1 MICYYDLAMNIKTVF
16 RALRH
21 KNYRLFFSG
30 QSISLIGTWMQ
41 QIAVSW
47 LVYSMTNSAFLLG
60 LVGFSSQ
67 ISTFFLAPLAGV
79 IADRHHRHTL
89 LLITQSLAM
98 LQAFVLFVLYVTH
111 TIAVWHILLLSLF
124 LGAVNAFDIPV
135 RQSFTVDMIND
146 REDLSNAIA
155 LNSSMVNAAR
165 LIGPSI
171 GGVLIAL
178 FGEGTC
184 FLINALSYIAVLFS
198 LLMMKLPRWER
209 SSHQK
214 ESVILQLKEGFF
226 YALNFMP
233 IRTILMLLSVISMV
247 SGGVQALMPVFARD
261 IFHGGSRSLGLLM
274 AASGFGA
281 LAGAIYLANRK
292 NVLGLGK
299 VIAWTAA
306 LFGAG
311 VIIFSRISVLMV
323 AMPILLFS
331 GFGMMVQMASSNIIL
346 QTIVEEDKRGRVMSF
361 YTMAF
366 MGLSPF
372 GSLLSGVLAA
382 KIGADNTLLW
392 GGALCII
399 AASLFTLHLPKFR
412 SFVRP
417 VYIQKGILPEPI
429 H

>member
-1 MICYYDLAMNIKTVF
+1 MTIKTVF

-21 KNYRLFFSG
+21 QNYRLFFAG

-47 LVYSMTNSAFLLG
+47 LVYRMTNSAFLLG

-67 ISTFFLAPLAGV
+67 ISTFLLAPLAGV
-79 IADRHHRHTL
+79 IADRHHRHRL

-98 LQAFVLFVLYVTH
+98 LQAMVLYVLYVTH
-111 TIAVWHILLLSLF
+111 HIAVWQIILLSLF

-146 REDLSNAIA
+146 RDDLSNAIA

-171 GGVLIAL
+171 GGILIAL

-198 LLMMKLPRWER
+198 LIVMKLPPWER
-209 SSHQK
+209 SSRHK
-214 ESVILQLKEGFF
+214 EPVMRQLKEGFL
-226 YALNFMP
+226 YAFNFMP

-274 AASGFGA
+274 AASGLGA
-281 LAGAIYLANRK
+281 LTGAIYLAGRR
-292 NVLGLGK
+292 NVLGLGR

-311 VIIFSRISVLMV
+311 VIIFSRVSILMV
-323 AMPILLFS
+323 AMPVLLFS

-372 GSLLSGVLAA
+372 GSLFSGVMAA
-382 KIGADNTLLW
+382 RIGADSTLLW
-392 GGALCII
+392 GGFLCII
-399 AASLFTLHLPKFR
+399 AAGLYALQLPKLRGFI
-412 SFVRP
+412 RP
-417 VYIQKGILPEPI
+417 LYIQKGIIVEPI

>member
-1 MICYYDLAMNIKTVF
+1 MNIKTVF

-21 KNYRLFFSG
+21 KNYRLFFGG

-47 LVYSMTNSAFLLG
+47 LVYRMTNSVFLLG

-67 ISTFFLAPLAGV
+67 ISTFLLAPLAGV
-79 IADRHHRHTL
+79 IADRYHRHRL
-89 LLITQSLAM
+89 ILITQSLAM
-98 LQAFVLFVLYVTH
+98 LQAVVLYVLYVTH
-111 TIAVWHILLLSLF
+111 AIGVGHILLLSLF

-135 RQSFTVDMIND
+135 RQAFTVDMIND

-171 GGVLIAL
+171 GGILIAL

-184 FLINALSYIAVLFS
+184 FLINDLSYVAVLFS
-198 LLMMKLPRWER
+198 LVMMKLPRWEHAHR
-209 SSHQK
+209 HN
-214 ESVILQLKEGFF
+214 ESVMIQLREGFF

-233 IRTILMLLSVISMV
+233 IRTILMLLSVISLV

-261 IFHGGSRSLGLLM
+261 IFHGGSRTLGLLM
-274 AASGFGA
+274 AASGLGA
-281 LAGAIYLANRK
+281 LTGAIYLAGRR

-306 LFGAG
+306 IFGGG
-311 VIIFSRISVLMV
+311 VIVFSHTSFLMI
-323 AMPILLFS
+323 AMPVLLFS

-382 KIGADNTLLW
+382 RIGAGNTLLW
-392 GGALCII
+392 GGFFCII
-399 AASLFTLHLPKFR
+399 AAIVFARQLPKLR

-417 VYIQKGILPEPI
+417 LYIKKGIIVEPM

>member
-1 MICYYDLAMNIKTVF
+1 MNIKTVF

-47 LVYSMTNSAFLLG
+47 LVYRMTNSAFLLG

-67 ISTFFLAPLAGV
+67 ISTFLLAPLAGV
-79 IADRHHRHTL
+79 IADRHHRQRL

-98 LQAFVLFVLYVTH
+98 LQAIVLYVLYVTH
-111 TIAVWHILLLSLF
+111 SIGVWHILLLSLF
-124 LGAVNAFDIPV
+124 LGAVNAFDIPI
-135 RQSFTVDMIND
+135 RQAFTVEMIND

-171 GGVLIAL
+171 GGILIAL

-184 FLINALSYIAVLFS
+184 FLINALSYIAVLLS
-198 LLMMKLPRWER
+198 LAMMKLPRWEH
-209 SSHQK
+209 SGSHK
-214 ESVILQLKEGFF
+214 ESVMLQLREGFS

-233 IRTILMLLSVISMV
+233 IRTILILLSVMSMV
-247 SGGVQALMPVFARD
+247 AGGVQALMPVFARD
-261 IFHGGSRSLGLLM
+261 IFHGGSRALGLLV
-274 AASGFGA
+274 AASGLGA
-281 LAGAIYLANRK
+281 LIGAIYLAGRK
-292 NVLGLGK
+292 NVLGLSK

-306 LFGAG
+306 LFGCG
-311 VIIFSRISVLMV
+311 VIIFSRTSVLMI

-361 YTMAF
+361 YAMAF

-372 GSLLSGVLAA
+372 GSLFSGVLAV
-382 KIGADNTLLW
+382 KIGAGNTLLW
-392 GGALCII
+392 GGFFCII
-399 AASLFTLHLPKFR
+399 AAIVFALQLPAFR
-412 SFVRP
+412 GFVRQ
-417 VYIQKGILPEPI
+417 VYIKKGIIAEPI
-429 H
+429 Q

>member
-1 MICYYDLAMNIKTVF
+1 MNIKTVF

-47 LVYSMTNSAFLLG
+47 LVYRMTNSAFLLG

-67 ISTFFLAPLAGV
+67 ISTFLLAPLAGV
-79 IADRHHRHTL
+79 IADRHHRQRL

-98 LQAFVLFVLYVTH
+98 LQAIVLYVLYVTH
-111 TIAVWHILLLSLF
+111 SIGVWHILLLSLF
-124 LGAVNAFDIPV
+124 LGAVNAFDIPI
-135 RQSFTVDMIND
+135 RQAFTVEMINN

-171 GGVLIAL
+171 GGILIAL

-184 FLINALSYIAVLFS
+184 FLINALSYIAVLLS
-198 LLMMKLPRWER
+198 LAMMKLPRWEH
-209 SSHQK
+209 SGSHK
-214 ESVILQLKEGFF
+214 ESVILQLREGFS

-233 IRTILMLLSVISMV
+233 IRTILILLAVMSMV
-247 SGGVQALMPVFARD
+247 AGGVQALMPVFARD
-261 IFHGGSRSLGLLM
+261 IFHGGSRALGLLV
-274 AASGFGA
+274 AASGLGA
-281 LAGAIYLANRK
+281 LIGAIYLAGRK
-292 NVLGLGK
+292 NVLGLSK
-299 VIAWTAA
+299 VIAYTAA
-306 LFGAG
+306 LFGGG
-311 VIIFSRISVLMV
+311 VIIFSRTSVLMI

-361 YTMAF
+361 YAMAF

-372 GSLLSGVLAA
+372 GSLFSGVLAV
-382 KIGADNTLLW
+382 KIGAGNTLLW
-392 GGALCII
+392 GGFLCII
-399 AASLFTLHLPKFR
+399 AAIIFALQLPAFR
-412 SFVRP
+412 GLVRQ
-417 VYIQKGILPEPI
+417 VYIKKGIIPESI

>member
-1 MICYYDLAMNIKTVF
+1 MNIKTVF

-21 KNYRLFFSG
+21 KNYRLFFAG

-47 LVYSMTNSAFLLG
+47 LVYRMTNSAFLLG

-67 ISTFFLAPLAGV
+67 ISTFLLAPLAGV
-79 IADRHHRHTL
+79 IADRHHRHRL
-89 LLITQSLAM
+89 LLITQSMAM
-98 LQAFVLFVLYVTH
+98 LQAIILYVLYATH
-111 TIAVWHILLLSLF
+111 HIAVWHIILLSLF

-171 GGVLIAL
+171 GGILIAL

-198 LLMMKLPRWER
+198 LLMMQLPRWER
-209 SSHQK
+209 SSRHK
-214 ESVILQLKEGFF
+214 EPVLLQLKEGFL
-226 YALNFMP
+226 YAFNFMP
-233 IRTILMLLSVISMV
+233 IRIILMLLSAISLV
-247 SGGVQALMPVFARD
+247 AGGVQALMPVFARD

-274 AASGFGA
+274 AASGLGA
-281 LAGAIYLANRK
+281 LAGAIYLAGRK

-299 VIAWTAA
+299 VIGYTAA
-306 LFGAG
+306 LFGVG
-311 VIIFSRISVLMV
+311 VIIFSRTSLLMI

-372 GSLLSGVLAA
+372 GSLFSGVLAA
-382 KIGADNTLLW
+382 RIGANNTLL
-392 GGALCII
+392 GGGVLCII
-399 AASLFTLHLPKFR
+399 AAGIYALQLPKLR
-412 SFVRP
+412 SFIRP
-417 VYIQKGILPEPI
+417 LYIQKGIIVEPI
-429 H
+429 Q

>member
-1 MICYYDLAMNIKTVF
+1 MNIKTVF

-21 KNYRLFFSG
+21 KNYRLFFAG

-47 LVYSMTNSAFLLG
+47 LVYRMTNSVFLLG

-67 ISTFFLAPLAGV
+67 IATFLLAPLAGV
-79 IADRHHRHTL
+79 IADRHHRYRL

-98 LQAFVLFVLYVTH
+98 LQAIILYALYVTH
-111 TIAVWHILLLSLF
+111 HIAVWHIILLSLF

-171 GGVLIAL
+171 GGILIAL

-184 FLINALSYIAVLFS
+184 FLVNALSYIAVLFS
-198 LLMMKLPRWER
+198 LGLMKLPRWER
-209 SSHQK
+209 SSHSK
-214 ESVILQLKEGFF
+214 GSVMLQLKEGFF
-226 YALNFMP
+226 YAFNFMP
-233 IRTILMLLSVISMV
+233 IRTILMLLSVISLV

-261 IFHGGSRSLGLLM
+261 IFHGGSRTLGLLM
-274 AASGFGA
+274 AASGLGA
-281 LAGAIYLANRK
+281 LTGAMYLAGRK
-292 NVLGLGK
+292 HILGLGK
-299 VIAWTAA
+299 VIAFTAG
-306 LFGAG
+306 LFGLG
-311 VIIFSRISVLMV
+311 IMVFSRIPVLMLALPV
-323 AMPILLFS
+323 LLFS

-372 GSLLSGVLAA
+372 GSLLSGYLAA

-392 GGALCII
+392 GGSLCI
-399 AASLFTLHLPKFR
+399 
-412 SFVRP
+412 
-417 VYIQKGILPEPI
+417 
-429 H
+429 

>member
-1 MICYYDLAMNIKTVF
+1 MNIKTVF

-21 KNYRLFFSG
+21 KNYRLFFAG

-47 LVYSMTNSAFLLG
+47 LVYRMTNSPFLLG

-67 ISTFFLAPLAGV
+67 IATFLLAPLAGV
-79 IADRHHRHTL
+79 IADRHHRHHL
-89 LLITQSLAM
+89 ILITQSLAM
-98 LQAFVLFVLYVTH
+98 VQAIVLYVLYATH
-111 TIAVWHILLLSLF
+111 AIAVWHILLLSLF

-135 RQSFTVDMIND
+135 RQSFTVDMINN

-171 GGVLIAL
+171 GGILIAL

-184 FLINALSYIAVLFS
+184 FLMNALSYIAVLS
-198 LLMMKLPRWER
+198 SLMMMALPRREH
-209 SSHQK
+209 SHRQK
-214 ESVILQLKEGFF
+214 GSVLIQLREGFS

-233 IRTILMLLSVISMV
+233 IRTLLMLLSVISMV
-247 SGGVQALMPVFARD
+247 AGGVQALMPVFARD
-261 IFHGGSRSLGLLM
+261 IFHGGSRTLGLLM
-274 AASGFGA
+274 GASGLGA
-281 LAGAIYLANRK
+281 LTGAIYLAGRR
-292 NVLGLGK
+292 NVLGLGR
-299 VIAWTAA
+299 VIAYTAA

-311 VIIFSRISVLMV
+311 LIIFSRTSVLMV
-323 AMPILLFS
+323 GMPVLLFS

-346 QTIVEEDKRGRVMSF
+346 QTIVDEDKRGRVMSF

-372 GSLLSGVLAA
+372 GSLLSGVLASR
-382 KIGADNTLLW
+382 IGADNTLL
-392 GGALCII
+392 GGGFLCIM
-399 AASLFTLHLPKFR
+399 ASVLFALQLPKLR

-417 VYIQKGILPEPI
+417 LYIAKGIIADPA

>member
-1 MICYYDLAMNIKTVF
+1 MNIKTVF

-21 KNYRLFFSG
+21 KNYRLFFAG

-47 LVYSMTNSAFLLG
+47 LVYRMTNSTFLLG

-67 ISTFFLAPLAGV
+67 ISTFLLAPLAGV
-79 IADRHHRHTL
+79 IADRHHRHRL
-89 LLITQSLAM
+89 LIITQSLAM
-98 LQAFVLFVLYVTH
+98 LQAIVLYTLYVTH
-111 TIAVWHILLLSLF
+111 SIGVWHILLLSLF

-135 RQSFTVDMIND
+135 RQAFTVDIINGQ
-146 REDLSNAIA
+146 EDLSNAIA

-171 GGVLIAL
+171 GGILIAL

-184 FLINALSYIAVLFS
+184 FLVNALSYIAVLFS
-198 LLMMKLPRWER
+198 LVRMKLPRWEP
-209 SSHQK
+209 SSRHK
-214 ESVILQLKEGFF
+214 ESVMLQLKEGFF

-233 IRTILMLLSVISMV
+233 IRTILMLLSVISLV
-247 SGGVQALMPVFARD
+247 AGGVQALMPVFARD
-261 IFHGGSRSLGLLM
+261 IFHGGAKTLGLLM
-274 AASGFGA
+274 AASGLGA
-281 LAGAIYLANRK
+281 LTGALYLAGRRK
-292 NVLGLGK
+292 VLGLGK

-306 LFGAG
+306 VFGGG
-311 VIIFSRISVLMV
+311 VIIFSRTSLLVI
-323 AMPILLFS
+323 AMPILLCS
-331 GFGMMVQMASSNIIL
+331 GFGLMVQMASSNIIL

-372 GSLLSGVLAA
+372 GSLFSGVLAA
-382 KIGADNTLLW
+382 RIGADNTLLW
-392 GGALCII
+392 GGFFCII
-399 AASLFTLHLPKFR
+399 AAIVFSLQLPKLR
-412 SFVRP
+412 GFVRP
-417 VYIQKGILPEPI
+417 VYIKKGIIIEPI

>member
-1 MICYYDLAMNIKTVF
+1 MNIKTVF

-21 KNYRLFFSG
+21 QNYRLFFAG

-67 ISTFFLAPLAGV
+67 ISTFLLAPLAGV
-79 IADRHHRHTL
+79 IADRHHRHRL

-98 LQAFVLFVLYVTH
+98 FQAVVLYVLYVTH
-111 TIAVWHILLLSLF
+111 TITVWHILLLSLF

-171 GGVLIAL
+171 GGILIAL

-184 FLINALSYIAVLFS
+184 FLINALSYIAVLTS
-198 LLMMKLPRWER
+198 LVLMRLPRWER

-214 ESVILQLKEGFF
+214 ESVILQLKEGFL
-226 YALNFMP
+226 YAINFMP
-233 IRTILMLLSVISMV
+233 IRTILMLLSVISLV

-261 IFHGGSRSLGLLM
+261 IFHGGSRTLGILM
-274 AASGFGA
+274 AASGLGA
-281 LAGAIYLANRK
+281 LTGAIYLAGRK

-299 VIAWTAA
+299 VIAFTAA
-306 LFGAG
+306 LFGVG
-311 VIIFSRISVLMV
+311 VIIFSRTSIVMI

-372 GSLLSGVLAA
+372 GSLFSGVLAA
-382 KIGADNTLLW
+382 KIGANNTLLW
-392 GGALCII
+392 GGLFCII
-399 AASLFTLHLPKFR
+399 AAIVFALHLPTLRK
-412 SFVRP
+412 FVRP
-417 VYIQKGILPEPI
+417 VYIQKGIIIEPI

>member
-1 MICYYDLAMNIKTVF
+1 MSIKTVF

-21 KNYRLFFSG
+21 QNYRLFFGG

-47 LVYSMTNSAFLLG
+47 LVYRMTNSVFLLG

-67 ISTFFLAPLAGV
+67 ISTFLLAPLAGV
-79 IADRHHRHTL
+79 IADRHHRHRL

-98 LQAFVLFVLYVTH
+98 LQAIILYLLYVTH
-111 TIAVWHILLLSLF
+111 HIEVWHIILLSFF

-165 LIGPSI
+165 LIGPSV
-171 GGVLIAL
+171 GGILIAL

-184 FLINALSYIAVLFS
+184 FLVNALSYIAVLLS
-198 LLMMKLPRWER
+198 LVMMKLPPWER
-209 SSHQK
+209 LSRHK
-214 ESVILQLKEGFF
+214 EPVMLQLKEGFS
-226 YALNFMP
+226 YAINFMP
-233 IRTILMLLSVISMV
+233 IRTILMLLSVISLV

-261 IFHGGSRSLGLLM
+261 VFHGGSRTLGILM
-274 AASGFGA
+274 ASSGLGA
-281 LAGAIYLANRK
+281 LTGAIYLAGRK

-306 LFGAG
+306 LFGGG
-311 VIIFSRISVLMV
+311 VIIFSRTSVLMI

-372 GSLLSGVLAA
+372 GSLFSGVLATR
-382 KIGADNTLLW
+382 IGANNTLF
-392 GGALCII
+392 GGGILCII
-399 AASLFTLHLPKFR
+399 AAILFAMQLPILR
-412 SFVRP
+412 GFVRP
-417 VYIQKGILPEPI
+417 VYIQKGIIIEPV

>member
-1 MICYYDLAMNIKTVF
+1 MNIKTVF

-47 LVYSMTNSAFLLG
+47 LVYRMTNSAFLLG

-67 ISTFFLAPLAGV
+67 IATFLLAPLAGV
-79 IADRHHRHTL
+79 IADRHHRHRL

-98 LQAFVLFVLYVTH
+98 LQAVVLYVLYITH
-111 TIAVWHILLLSLF
+111 SIAVWHIILLSFF

-146 REDLSNAIA
+146 REDLGNAIA

-171 GGVLIAL
+171 GGILIAL

-184 FLINALSYIAVLFS
+184 FLVNALSYIAVLFS
-198 LLMMKLPRWER
+198 LELMELPRWER
-209 SSHQK
+209 SSRQK
-214 ESVILQLKEGFF
+214 ESVILQLKEGFL
-226 YALNFMP
+226 YTLNFMA
-233 IRTILMLLSVISMV
+233 IRTILMLLSVMSLV
-247 SGGVQALMPVFARD
+247 AGGVQALMPVFARD
-261 IFHGGSRSLGLLM
+261 IFHGGARTLGILM
-274 AASGFGA
+274 AASGLGA
-281 LAGAIYLANRK
+281 LTGAIYLANRR
-292 NVLGLGK
+292 NVLGLSK
-299 VIAWTAA
+299 IIACSAA
-306 LFGAG
+306 LFGVG
-311 VIIFSRISVLMV
+311 VIIFSRTSVLIIGL
-323 AMPILLFS
+323 PILLFS

-366 MGLSPF
+366 MGLAPF
-372 GSLLSGVLAA
+372 GSLWAGFLATR
-382 KIGADNTLLW
+382 IGADSTLLW
-392 GGALCII
+392 GGGFCII
-399 AASLFTLHLPKFR
+399 AVTIFALQLPKFR
-412 SFVRP
+412 KLVRP
-417 VYIQKGILPEPI
+417 VYVQKGIIVEPVE
-429 H
+429 

>member
-1 MICYYDLAMNIKTVF
+1 MNIKTVF

-47 LVYSMTNSAFLLG
+47 LVYRMTNSVFLLG

-67 ISTFFLAPLAGV
+67 IATFILAPLAGV
-79 IADRHHRHTL
+79 IADRHHRHRL

-98 LQAFVLFVLYVTH
+98 LQAFILYILFVTH
-111 TIAVWHILLLSLF
+111 TIAVWHIILLSLF

-135 RQSFTVDMIND
+135 RQSFVVDMIND

-171 GGVLIAL
+171 GGILIAL

-198 LLMMKLPRWER
+198 LVMMKLPRWER
-209 SSHQK
+209 TSRHK
-214 ESVILQLKEGFF
+214 GSVMLQFKDGFL

-233 IRTILMLLSVISMV
+233 IRTILILLSVMSLV
-247 SGGVQALMPVFARD
+247 AGGLQALMPVFARD
-261 IFHGGSRSLGLLM
+261 IFHGGSRTLGLLV
-274 AASGFGA
+274 AASGLGA
-281 LAGAIYLANRK
+281 LTGAIFLAGRK
-292 NVLGLGK
+292 SVLGLSRI
-299 VIAWTAA
+299 IAIAA
-306 LFGAG
+306 FLFGVSV
-311 VIIFSRISVLMV
+311 VIFCRTSLLAIGL
-323 AMPILLFS
+323 PILLFS

-366 MGLSPF
+366 MGLAPF
-372 GSLLSGVLAA
+372 GSLFSGVLATR
-382 KIGADNTLLW
+382 IGAGNTLFW
-392 GGALCII
+392 GGLFCII
-399 AASLFTLHLPKFR
+399 AAILFALQLPKFR

-417 VYIQKGILPEPI
+417 VYIKRGIIVEPI
-429 H
+429 N